1 MLLKAMAAL
10 ATVTVL
16 ASTAGCVSAQITE
29 TRMQQCI
36 AGLAATLPDNV
47 AGTLRRIPNADR
59 RLLAL
64 RSYLRNSVTLA
75 SQWSWS
81 DSQIASYERSAEHY
95 AAKNE
100 LAKITARFEM
110 LNPGYTLYV
119 NTQVRSLDAQIDL
132 WNENASVGD
141 AARALQDA
149 VGRRLERGSCAQADR
164 ADEALGEFLEDWRP
178 PRTPSLAAPGLS
190 RHGQGRAFDFQIK
203 RGDRIVAGADTAT
216 SMKNWDRKGWTR
228 KLHFAVNSASGKFS
242 GPLRMP
248 DEPWHYE
255 YSP

>member
-1 MLLKAMAAL
+1 
-10 ATVTVL
+10 
-16 ASTAGCVSAQITE
+16 
-29 TRMQQCI
+29 MQQCI
-36 AGLAATLPDNV
+36 AGLAATLPDKV

-64 RSYLRNSVTLA
+64 RSYLRNKAALPTL
-75 SQWSWS
+75 WSWS
-81 DSQIASYERSAEHY
+81 DGQIVAYEQSAEY
-95 AAKNE
+95 DAAKDE

-141 AARALQDA
+141 AARALQEA
-149 VGRRLERGSCAQADR
+149 VRHRLERDSCAQADR
-164 ADEALGEFLEDWRP
+164 ADEALGEFLKDWRP
-178 PRTPSLAAPGLS
+178 PRSPALAAPGLS

-203 RGDRIVAGADTAT
+203 RGDRIVAGADTST
-216 SMKNWDRKGWTR
+216 STTNWDRKGWTR

-242 GPLRMP
+242 GPLQKP

-255 YSP
+255 YNP